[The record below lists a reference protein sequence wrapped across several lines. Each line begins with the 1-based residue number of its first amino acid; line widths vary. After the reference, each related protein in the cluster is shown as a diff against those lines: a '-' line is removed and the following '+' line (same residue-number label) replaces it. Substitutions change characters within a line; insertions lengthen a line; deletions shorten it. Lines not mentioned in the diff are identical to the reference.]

1 MTWERLQPPQPPG
14 WPASAVALGNF
25 DGVHLGHQ
33 ELVRRLRAAA
43 APAGLSAVALTFDPH
58 PLSVLAP
65 ARAPVPLTTLDE
77 RARLLRSCG
86 LDAVVALPFT
96 DELSRCPAEEFAR
109 RYLAEWLRAR
119 RVAVGQGFR
128 FGRGRAGDAE
138 LLGRLGT
145 ALGFEVLVVPPVL
158 EDGQPVSSTRVREA
172 LGRGAVEVAA
182 GLLGRP
188 HRLRGRVIEG
198 ARRGRGLGFPTANLA
213 PPEVALPAD
222 GVYAGWALLEGD
234 RHAAVVNVGRRPT
247 FDHGELRLEAHLL
260 DWQGDLYGR
269 ELALDF
275 VARLRGER
283 RFDGPAALVA
293 QIGHDADR
301 ARQLLGAA
309 SGGAIVGPEAT

>member
-1 MTWERLQPPQPPG
+1 MAWARLEPPHPPG

-33 ELVRRLRAAA
+33 ELVRQLKERAA
-43 APAGLSAVALTFDPH
+43 PQGLSAVALTFDPH

-77 RARLLRSCG
+77 RARLLRQFG

-96 DELSRCPAEEFAR
+96 QELSHCPAGEFAR

-119 RVAVGQGFR
+119 WVAVGEGFR
-128 FGRGRAGDAE
+128 FGRGREGDAA
-138 LLGRLGT
+138 LLVREGR

-158 EDGQPVSSTRVREA
+158 EEGQPVSSTRVREA
-172 LGRGAVEVAA
+172 LGRGAVEAA
-182 GLLGRP
+182 ARLLGRP
-188 HRLRGRVIEG
+188 HRLRGHVVEG
-198 ARRGRGLGFPTANLA
+198 ARRGRTLGFPTANLA

-222 GVYAGWALLEGD
+222 GVYAGWARLD
-234 RHAAVVNVGRRPT
+234 AARRAAVVNVGRRPT

-269 ELALDF
+269 ELELEF
-275 VARLRGER
+275 VARLRGEQ
-283 RFDGPAALVA
+283 RFAGPAALVA
-293 QIGHDADR
+293 QIGRDVAR
-301 ARQLLGAA
+301 ARELLGAA
-309 SGGAIVGPEAT
+309 GSGAIVGWEGP